1 MMDAPANL
9 DDVRAQIDALDAEIV
24 RLLAERGRYVTQAAR
39 FKCTAD
45 EVAAPARA
53 AQVIGRVRALASA
66 HDADPDIVE
75 AIYRTIIARFTSAEL
90 KEFSQP

>member
-1 MMDAPANL
+1 MSAPASL

-24 RLLAERGRYVTQAAR
+24 RLLAERGRCVAQAAR
-39 FKCTAD
+39 FKRTAA
-45 EVAAPARA
+45 EVAAPQRA
-53 AQVIGRVRALASA
+53 EQVIGKVRALAVA

-90 KEFSQP
+90 KEFSNS